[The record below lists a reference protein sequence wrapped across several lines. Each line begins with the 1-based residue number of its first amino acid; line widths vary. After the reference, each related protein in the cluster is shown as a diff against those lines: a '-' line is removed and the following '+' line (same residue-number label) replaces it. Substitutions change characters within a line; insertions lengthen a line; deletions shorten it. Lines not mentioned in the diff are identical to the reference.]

1 MVAND
6 LVTLESHCQRL
17 QTLPRLGGSVIAWY
31 WKSGSQWSPLFR
43 PWDGMSEDP
52 YTFSYYPL
60 VPWSNR
66 ITCGGFVHDGV
77 FYPIERNRHDE
88 IYPIH
93 GSGWLQPWEVVR
105 QTKDTLRLMLES
117 YRFNDEPYDYA
128 STQTFTFLPQ
138 GLRIELAVTHLGK
151 HPLPYGLGL
160 HPIFIRNEATRLQTR
175 MTGVWLAGA
184 DSIPIT
190 HTSNLPPTWDY
201 NTSTLLDGPLID
213 NCFTGWDG
221 KSTIT
226 YPDRGLTIT
235 MTMANCNGYNL
246 LYRPPGRS
254 YFAVEPV
261 THPVNAFHM
270 EGKPGLV
277 VLARGQ
283 SLSLK
288 VEFFVEERHGSQ

>member
-1 MVAND
+1 MKKGAVALQSN
-6 LVTLESHCQRL
+6 TQRL
-17 QTLPRLGGSVIAWY
+17 QAMPSLGGSVTAWE
-31 WKSGSQWSPLFR
+31 WKIGDQWSPVFQ
-43 PWDGMSEDP
+43 PWDGRSEDL

-66 ITCGGFVHDGV
+66 ITEGGFDHNGV
-77 FYPIERNRHDE
+77 FYPTKRNRHDE

-105 QTKDTLRLMLES
+105 KTNDTLHLALES

-128 STQTFTFLPQ
+128 STQTFTLLPE
-138 GLRIELAVTHLGK
+138 GLRIELVVTHLGE
-151 HPLPYGLGL
+151 HSLPYGLGL
-160 HPIFIRNEATRLQTR
+160 HPIFVRNEATRLQFKTG
-175 MTGVWLAGA
+175 GVWLVDA
-184 DSIPIT
+184 DSIPIA
-190 HTSNLPPTWDY
+190 HTSELPPTWDY
-201 NTSTLLDGPLID
+201 NKLSLLEGPLID

-221 KSTIT
+221 KSTIS

-235 MTMANCNGYNL
+235 MTMADCNGYNL

-254 YFAVEPV
+254 YFALEPV

-270 EGKPGLV
+270 GGKPGLV

-288 VEFFVEERHGSQ
+288 TDFIVEERHGSQ